1 MPGIWVSRN
10 SSEIGLTVS
19 CFVPVRRA
27 PARTYRMR
35 ECACVHDVCVCACG
49 RMDVYV
55 RRAPARIYR
64 MRENNMWMHAC
75 ACVRDVCVCA
85 YGWMDAVCI
94 WACTHACKLV
104 CACRHAQI
112 RMHTHMAT
120 TIRLIVQRRRVVK
133 ACTYPIRRVA
143 NDGVKQ
149 SSHLPHWVCAVA
161 AHLCVCSC
169 ACACVRGGVGGRA
182 GACVCWCVSVCVPG
196 HSTSTRSRGGM
207 RPY

>member
-1 MPGIWVSRN
+1 MMYVYARVEGWMYMSG
-10 SSEIGLTVS
+10 GLPRASTE
-19 CFVPVRRA
+19 CEKTTCGCMHVR
-27 PARTYRMR
+27 
-35 ECACVHDVCVCACG
+35 ACVMYVYA
-49 RMDVYV
+49 RMG
-55 RRAPARIYR
+55 
-64 MRENNMWMHAC
+64 
-75 ACVRDVCVCA
+75 
-85 YGWMDAVCI
+85 GWMDAVCI

-169 ACACVRGGVGGRA
+169 ACACVRGGVDGRA